1 MNCYVD
7 SSVILRYLLSPD
19 RGFEQVQDFDMVGSS
34 ELLRIECQRVLHRY
48 RLTGML
54 TDPELERA
62 VSYFLELYD
71 GIRIFEISNSVKSRA
86 SETFPTVV
94 GSLDAI
100 HLSTTLLWAAR
111 DASPCVL
118 FTYDSQMKTCAH
130 SLGIRT
136 V

>member
-7 SSVILRYLLSPD
+7 SSVVLAYLLSSD
-19 RGFEQVQDFDMVGSS
+19 RGFERVHEFDIIGSS
-34 ELLRIECQRVLHRY
+34 ELLHIECQRVLHTY
-48 RLTGML
+48 RLMGML
-54 TDPELERA
+54 TDSELEQA

-71 GIRIFEISNSVKSRA
+71 GIRIFEMTTSVKSRS

-100 HLSTTLLWAAR
+100 HLSTALLWAAR
-111 DASPCVL
+111 DAGPCMV
-118 FTYDSQMKTCAH
+118 FTYDTQMKTCAH
-130 SLGIRT
+130 SLGMST